1 MCSFFA
7 YQLYFSKGV
16 KKKRRRGRGG
26 VKEGRKGK
34 EMGGVGEGEEEE
46 EAKKERKK
54 RIGTP
59 QPVTDLP
66 TQVMIRGPC
75 PFGSP

>member
-1 MCSFFA
+1 M
-7 YQLYFSKGV
+7 
-16 KKKRRRGRGG
+16 
-26 VKEGRKGK
+26 KEGRKGK